1 MRQHIFTVEAFGTEL
16 NVDDFNEML
25 RSSNWVIQT
34 IKKLVDTSKPVK
46 VGIGIGLTFEISSI
60 GADPLVKDSLY

>member
-34 IKKLVDTSKPVK
+34 IKKLVDTNKPVK
-46 VGIGIGLTFEISSI
+46 VGIGLTFEISSI